1 MMKKKLQL
9 NRITKLGGLLFLM
22 MFGLMNA
29 QNRSLN
35 KTESENVQQ
44 ISQPSTLDI
53 KAEPIANTEQGNP
66 LEMMKGKAEDV
77 SKRTVDSKHFKNGDG
92 SMTAILGAGPIHYLK
107 NGIYEDINTKIVA
120 QTDPLYSFANKTN
133 LMESHFAANSKDG
146 IISRTK
152 EGEVQEFLEAKMYWE
167 RNNQKIGEII
177 GANVQAKVSGDKLYY
192 NNIFGNIS
200 AEFTI
205 KSGQRKLNYIVPDK
219 KSLGNLPLNA
229 DYLVFSEKLKLPD
242 NLKIIN
248 GYKKY
253 NKLKKTSE
261 VIPGIFVIDDKE
273 NVIYE
278 YTASTILE
286 DYNPNEMGLPTQIS
300 PEISFEK
307 HENIVSIFVKVN
319 AKWITDEARKFPIA
333 IDPTGTA
340 YPFTATFSSGQTYST
355 SGAGGDIAV
364 GYSGGWYRG
373 WATFDL
379 TSLPSLSS
387 VTGATMSLYIG
398 NKGGTMGTTGT
409 TNVNIGHTS
418 FDLSRLVWLN
428 NYGAIYN
435 AITAA
440 NNGMGA
446 YNYMPNQNVG
456 TWANVNL
463 KPGASTVI
471 LEEIEKK
478 SGNDIAFFPV
488 SFSPSWGSG
497 TTTRF
502 YVIAGFNSVNRPYL
516 TITYNEVD
524 KYKHAAY
531 RYANAGGIGD
541 VGYVQIGN
549 VSLGSINNTTAIT
562 NYAANAATIYRNTPT
577 GYNKYNLSTN
587 VNTGSS
593 YTLNTTYR
601 DLAPGVNYNSGK
613 IATWVDWN
621 EDGDFADANEYIGV
635 SANSTSGNQIMSFS
649 IDVPLGV
656 SAGIKRL
663 RVRSFLSDD
672 IVSSSNY
679 DTTYEYGETEDYNL
693 VVNPTLQVTEAY
705 SGASYAN
712 GLHHINYNSSVTAT
726 AGSRPGYLCTGW
738 VGTGNVPTTGITDT
752 ATFTITQQSTIT
764 WQWENLGCSVTTT
777 WNGTSWNNAEPN
789 SLNTKIIFTGNYN
802 SSLNPNN
809 IGNLVGCSIEVNNN
823 ADVIIA
829 SNHNVEI
836 DNEIKIETGSSFTLK
851 SDANLIQNN
860 HIDIVNEGIIKVERA
875 SKMKRLDYI
884 YWGSPVAGQSFIN
897 FSPNTV
903 ASRFYR
909 YNEEFDSFHSI
920 SNLNDSMI
928 AGEGYAIRA
937 PNNQNATTPNTW
949 TGIFV
954 GQPNNGE
961 ITFPVTKHPDSP
973 IDPNNSSSEIIS
985 RGKNMLSNP
994 YPSNLDLE
1002 ALTNGNLTTANGVY
1016 YFWTNTNDFVDNTQ
1030 VPGNGQ
1036 YGNYGSNHYATYSSS
1051 GAVPAANEVNG
1062 QLPTRYIRPGQG
1074 FLFEA
1079 KINGTV
1085 TFNNNMRSADPNSN
1099 FISNRETENSP
1110 ERFWLKLT
1118 TPINNS
1124 NTLLI
1129 AYIPGA
1135 TNLFEPRYDA
1145 KFPQK
1150 SSDRF
1155 YSIIDDKELIIQGRQ
1170 YPFSKTD
1177 LVTLGIAHFAAG
1189 NYKIE
1194 ISDREGIFSN
1204 GQKIYLKDKQT
1215 GVITNLSQGSYSYTA
1230 EAGENNTRFEIIYEP
1245 ETVLIANESVKGECI
1260 IYRDASD
1267 FVVKSKDKTI
1277 ENIELYDASGRL
1289 VLKMKGNNSK
1299 ELRFNAEKLHQGMY
1313 IVKVITKVG
1322 VITKKIINY

>member
-29 QNRSLN
+29 QTTIFSEGFENSNGFSLEGALSTAAVGNNGWRSTATAVINSNNWSGFSTGGYNITNRSLMISAASS
-35 KTESENVQQ
+35 TSVQYPGQ
-44 ISQPSTLDI
+44 
-53 KAEPIANTEQGNP
+53 
-66 LEMMKGKAEDV
+66 
-77 SKRTVDSKHFKNGDG
+77 
-92 SMTAILGAGPIHYLK
+92 Y
-107 NGIYEDINTKIVA
+107 Y
-120 QTDPLYSFANKTN
+120 TN
-133 LMESHFAANSKDG
+133 LSTNKVAYATINSTGYTTLILDFDWR
-146 IISRTK
+146 SA
-152 EGEVQEFLEAKMYWE
+152 GE
-167 RNNQKIGEII
+167 R
-177 GANVQAKVSGDKLYY
+177 SGTTNYDY
-192 NNIFGNIS
+192 
-200 AEFTI
+200 
-205 KSGQRKLNYIVPDK
+205 GQVVYR
-219 KSLGNLPLNA
+219 A
-229 DYLVFSEKLKLPD
+229 
-242 NLKIIN
+242 
-248 GYKKY
+248 
-253 NKLKKTSE
+253 
-261 VIPGIFVIDDKE
+261 
-273 NVIYE
+273 
-278 YTASTILE
+278 
-286 DYNPNEMGLPTQIS
+286 
-300 PEISFEK
+300 
-307 HENIVSIFVKVN
+307 
-319 AKWITDEARKFPIA
+319 
-333 IDPTGTA
+333 
-340 YPFTATFSSGQTYST
+340 TATDAWTALTTG
-355 SGAGGDIAV
+355 
-364 GYSGGWYRG
+364 GYSGGVYVLTPNVTH
-373 WATFDL
+373 ATINLPAALNNRSFQLGFRWICDNADGSAPAFVVDNIFVKGTPISSDRTL
-379 TSLPSLSS
+379 TVSNAYTGASYPNGSHTVANNTSVIATS
-387 VTGATMSLYIG
+387 GTRAGYNVTGWTGTGSVPAT
-398 NKGGTMGTTGT
+398 GTTG
-409 TNVNIGHTS
+409 
-418 FDLSRLVWLN
+418 
-428 NYGAIYN
+428 
-435 AITAA
+435 
-440 NNGMGA
+440 
-446 YNYMPNQNVG
+446 
-456 TWANVNL
+456 
-463 KPGASTVI
+463 
-471 LEEIEKK
+471 
-478 SGNDIAFFPV
+478 
-488 SFSPSWGSG
+488 
-497 TTTRF
+497 
-502 YVIAGFNSVNRPYL
+502 
-516 TITYNEVD
+516 
-524 KYKHAAY
+524 
-531 RYANAGGIGD
+531 
-541 VGYVQIGN
+541 
-549 VSLGSINNTTAIT
+549 
-562 NYAANAATIYRNTPT
+562 
-577 GYNKYNLSTN
+577 
-587 VNTGSS
+587 SS
-593 YTLNTTYR
+593 
-601 DLAPGVNYNSGK
+601 
-613 IATWVDWN
+613 
-621 EDGDFADANEYIGV
+621 
-635 SANSTSGNQIMSFS
+635 
-649 IDVPLGV
+649 
-656 SAGIKRL
+656 
-663 RVRSFLSDD
+663 
-672 IVSSSNY
+672 
-679 DTTYEYGETEDYNL
+679 
-693 VVNPTLQVTEAY
+693 
-705 SGASYAN
+705 
-712 GLHHINYNSSVTAT
+712 
-726 AGSRPGYLCTGW
+726 
-738 VGTGNVPTTGITDT
+738 
-752 ATFTITQQSTIT
+752 TFTITQNSTIDWT
-764 WQWENLGCSVTTT
+764 WQQIGIPNNISFYNYGGTEQLTFNNSRIKTTTPVFRLSHQTDPATEYEIQINTLPNFTGTSYTQTFTGTYPLNTPANFTFSSGFTPNPVTTYYVRARVKGSANT
-777 WNGTSWNNAEPN
+777 FSSWTTETYSFTYETPKEKPDWFQTTQTQFTTDALSGTIADPSNDVVVTSTGGNVITNGSFETTLTGWTISKPAWYTVASEAFGNTLGTNALNIYNTNPGSTGNFNGDNAGVYQTVNMSGVSTVSVDLGYESTAGSNLNVNFEIYISDVSQTTLRTGTKIIDWRPTQNISLGNTFTFDVTSLGFTGSKLIKIVAYLAIPSTDYAERYFYIDNIRTTSLPQGTITSTPIALSSVQNVNRFEKLLWNQTLGGGTLNFKIQQTTLGGTSWTDVAEYTNISATGDGLKEFDLSGMTGHPQIRLVGTLNGANVKMHDWAIIYEESCEKTWSGTSIDWATSNNWTPSGIPTASHCVKIP
-789 SLNTKIIFTGNYN
+789 SLTLKPTIQVGTNALAKNLTIESGGE
-802 SSLNPNN
+802 LN
-809 IGNLVGCSIEVNNN
+809 IKGNLTVTDFVENKGNAANLIIE
-823 ADVIIA
+823 
-829 SNHNVEI
+829 
-836 DNEIKIETGSSFTLK
+836 
-851 SDANLIQNN
+851 SDANLLQINTGAAN
-860 HIDIVNEGIIKVERA
+860 TGEITLKRA

-937 PNNQNATTPNTW
+937 PNNQNATTPNIW

-954 GQPNNGE
+954 GQPNNGG

-1079 KINGTV
+1079 KSTGTV

-1135 TNLFEPRYDA
+1135 TDLFEPRYDA

-1177 LVTLGIAHFAAG
+1177 LVTLGMAHFAAG

-1215 GVITNLSQGSYSYTA
+1215 GVITNLSQESYSYTA

-1289 VLKMKGNNSK
+1289 VLKMKANNNK